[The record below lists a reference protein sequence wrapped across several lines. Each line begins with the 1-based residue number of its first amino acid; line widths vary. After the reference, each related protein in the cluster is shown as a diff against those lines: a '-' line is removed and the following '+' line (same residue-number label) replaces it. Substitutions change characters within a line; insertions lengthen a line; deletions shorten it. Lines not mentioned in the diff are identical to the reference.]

1 MTGTALVLGGG
12 GITGIGWEIGFLA
25 GLAEAGVDLADADV
39 VIGTSAGSIV
49 GAHLTSGRFTLDEMY
64 ARQLAAPE
72 GRPDAGPSSRGNPS
86 GDHSSEARSP
96 GGGSSGGRSSGARSA
111 ARMGPASMAR
121 FAAIALRSRDA
132 VSFGARMG
140 RLALTARTAPEAEQR
155 AAIARTLAFD
165 DWPARR
171 LVITAVD
178 AATGQR
184 AAFDDTSGVGLVD
197 AVTASCAV
205 PGVFPPV
212 TIDGS
217 RWIDGGVHSSANVDL
232 AAGYGRVV
240 VIAPM
245 SVSGGP
251 IAAPRAQGARL
262 ARQGARVCV
271 INPDRA
277 ARSAFGRN
285 VLDPTKRADAA
296 RAGRRQS
303 AAHAEEIREIW
314 SN

>member
-1 MTGTALVLGGG
+1 MAGTALVLGGG
-12 GITGIGWEIGFLA
+12 GITGIGWEIGMLA
-25 GLAEAGVDLADADV
+25 GLAEAGLDLAAADV

-49 GAHLTSGRFTLDEMY
+49 GAHATSDRLTLEEMY
-64 ARQLAAPE
+64 ERQLAAPE
-72 GRPDAGPSSRGNPS
+72 GR
-86 GDHSSEARSP
+86 
-96 GGGSSGGRSSGARSA
+96 SA
-111 ARMGPASMAR
+111 ARMGPAAMAR

-140 RLALTARTAPEAEQR
+140 RLALAARTVPEAEQR
-155 AAIARTLAFD
+155 AGIARTLAGA

-178 AATGQR
+178 SATGER
-184 AAFDDTSGVGLVD
+184 TAFDDTSGVSLVD

-212 TIDGS
+212 SIDGK
-217 RWIDGGVHSSANVDL
+217 RWIDGGVHSSANADL
-232 AAGYGRVV
+232 AAGYSRVV

-245 SVSGGP
+245 AVSGGP
-251 IAAPRAQGARL
+251 IAAPRTQGENL

-271 INPDRA
+271 ITPDRS
-277 ARSAFGRN
+277 ARAAFGRN

-303 AAHAEEIREIW
+303 SAHTEEIQQIW
-314 SN
+314 SD